1 MTMSDS
7 HTALQQIPTTND
19 DDGWNDAAAEEAGRF
34 IRGTIMKFV
43 DWRYYAGKQATP
55 IPDGTKLIALATVA
69 LWQRWEGGKA
79 VDPIVRKPGEYLPAR
94 EKLGHMD
101 ETEWEKG
108 SDGKPQDPWK
118 NTRLVYFVHPVSA
131 AAYTFSTSSGGGRSA
146 VSELGGAIR
155 RMRAAHPNAVPVVE
169 LRAEEMPTKHGR
181 KSKPKFL
188 IVDWKFTDTQTVPV
202 ERQLTAADD
211 DFGSDDKAIVDRSLD
226 DEIPFYKPY

>member
-1 MTMSDS
+1 
-7 HTALQQIPTTND
+7 
-19 DDGWNDAAAEEAGRF
+19 
-34 IRGTIMKFV
+34 
-43 DWRYYAGKQATP
+43 
-55 IPDGTKLIALATVA
+55 
-69 LWQRWEGGKA
+69 
-79 VDPIVRKPGEYLPAR
+79 
-94 EKLGHMD
+94 
-101 ETEWEKG
+101 
-108 SDGKPQDPWK
+108 
-118 NTRLVYFVHPVSA
+118 
-131 AAYTFSTSSGGGRSA
+131 

-226 DEIPFYKPY
+226 DEIPF

>member
-1 MTMSDS
+1 MSDN
-7 HTALQQIPTTND
+7 HTALQHREQQALTTPAD
-19 DDGWNDAAAEEAGRF
+19 DDGWNDAAAEEAGRL
-34 IRGTIMKFV
+34 IHGTLMKFV

-55 IPDGTKLIALATVA
+55 IPDGTRLIALATVA
-69 LWQRWEGGKA
+69 LWQRWKDGKA
-79 VDPIVRKPGEYLPAR
+79 IDPIVRKPGEYLPAR
-94 EKLGHMD
+94 EKLGHLD
-101 ETEWEKG
+101 EAEWEKG

-118 NTRLVYFVHPVSA
+118 NTRLVYLVHPVSA

-181 KSKPKFL
+181 KSKPKFE
-188 IVDWKFTDTQTVPV
+188 IVDWKVTDTTETVPV

-211 DFGSDDKAIVDRSLD
+211 DFGSGSGNVDRNLN
-226 DEIPFYKPY
+226 DEIPF